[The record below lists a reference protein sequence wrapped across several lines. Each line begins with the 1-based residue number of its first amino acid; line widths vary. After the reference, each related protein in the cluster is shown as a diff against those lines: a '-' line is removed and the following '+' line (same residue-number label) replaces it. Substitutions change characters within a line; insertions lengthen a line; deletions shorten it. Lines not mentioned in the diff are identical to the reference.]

1 MPKKSY
7 TLVTL
12 RNVDNPNDWWTP
24 CVLCTVYCVLC
35 TVYCVLCTVYC
46 VLCTVYCV
54 LCTVYCVLCTVYC
67 VLCTVYCVLCTVYCV
82 LCTVYCVLCTV
93 YCVLCTVYCVL
104 CTVYC
109 AEIDQKRELVH
120 FGKLTPP
127 LAGRIPEMQMPMFK
141 SVTNDETWKKNQ
153 KKIRP
158 FFLHPFGKFGRSHL
172 IFRICPD
179 HNNTA

>member
-24 CVLCTVYCVLC
+24 
-35 TVYCVLCTVYC
+35 
-46 VLCTVYCV
+46 
-54 LCTVYCVLCTVYC
+54 
-67 VLCTVYCVLCTVYCV
+67 
-82 LCTVYCVLCTV
+82 
-93 YCVLCTVYCVL
+93 CVL

-141 SVTNDETWKKNQ
+141 SATNDETWKKKS
-153 KKIRP
+153 KKNP
-158 FFLHPFGKFGRSHL
+158 PLFFCTLLANLAAQTSYLGYALVESHSIIGVSNKATFVAL
-172 IFRICPD
+172 
-179 HNNTA
+179 N

>member
-1 MPKKSY
+1 M
-7 TLVTL
+7 
-12 RNVDNPNDWWTP
+12 
-24 CVLCTVYCVLC
+24 
-35 TVYCVLCTVYC
+35 
-46 VLCTVYCV
+46 
-54 LCTVYCVLCTVYC
+54 
-67 VLCTVYCVLCTVYCV
+67 CTVYCV

-127 LAGRIPEMQMPMFK
+127 LDGRIPEMQMPMFK
-141 SVTNDETWKKNQ
+141 SATNDETWKKNQ

-158 FFLHPFGKFGRSHL
+158 FFLHPFGKFGRSDL
-172 IFRICPD
+172 IFRICPANLPGLGLYRVPGARFKFYFIFSKD
-179 HNNTA
+179 FIRGKYFFSKDFS

>member
-24 CVLCTVYCVLC
+24 
-35 TVYCVLCTVYC
+35 
-46 VLCTVYCV
+46 
-54 LCTVYCVLCTVYC
+54 
-67 VLCTVYCVLCTVYCV
+67 
-82 LCTVYCVLCTV
+82 
-93 YCVLCTVYCVL
+93 
-104 CTVYC
+104 VYC

-141 SVTNDETWKKNQ
+141 SATNDEIWKKNQ

-158 FFLHPFGKFGRSHL
+158 FFLHPFGKFGRSDL
-172 IFRICPD
+172 IFRICPGVCQIAICT
-179 HNNTA
+179 HRKNGKRNKGESLVILYASTLPGFGAVALL